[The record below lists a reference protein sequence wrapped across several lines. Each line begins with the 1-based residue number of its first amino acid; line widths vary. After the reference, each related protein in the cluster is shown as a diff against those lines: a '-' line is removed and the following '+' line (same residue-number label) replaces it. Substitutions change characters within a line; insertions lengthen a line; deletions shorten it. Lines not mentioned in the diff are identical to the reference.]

1 MDLLSISNTYK
12 EAASDFL
19 DTSQLHSVLS
29 KYGRIEYEGAY
40 AGNVMLHGDVDIKVI
55 KDTDY
60 SHDEMFVI
68 LKDIHDTCGNAF
80 KSLFI

>member
-1 MDLLSISNTYK
+1 MDLLAISNTYK

-19 DTSQLHSVLS
+19 DTSRLLSVLS
-29 KYGRIEYEGAY
+29 KYGHIEYEGAY

-60 SHDEMFVI
+60 S
-68 LKDIHDTCGNAF
+68 
-80 KSLFI
+80 